1 MASVAERRGGMAA
14 PSGDST
20 PSERLGVLLAN
31 VGTPD
36 APTYW
41 AVRRFL
47 RQFLSDP
54 QVIKLSRW
62 LWLPILYLFILTF
75 RPFRSAR
82 AYRRIWTE
90 DGSPLLVHGRAQ
102 VVGVQERLRA
112 RFGED
117 LQVVLGM
124 SYGTPSVASALSQLD
139 AAGCGRVL
147 CLPLY
152 PQGSGTTTVSVRQQV
167 VKEAR
172 GSLTEGPGAVE
183 FLPSYPTEAS
193 YITAL
198 AFSVRAAWAG
208 GEPEVLLLSFHGIP
222 SSYVSEGDD
231 YPSECQ
237 ATASAL
243 RVELGLAADRVQ
255 VAYQSSFGPAEWIG
269 PSFLERLD
277 ALAAQG
283 IKRVDVLCPGFAS
296 DCLETLEEI
305 GIEGKEHFAGLGGA
319 LRLIPC
325 LNDSREHLDALSSM
339 LGRAIEG
346 L

>member
-1 MASVAERRGGMAA
+1 MTEPRR
-14 PSGDST
+14 
-20 PSERLGVLLAN
+20 RLGVLLAN

-62 LWLPILYLFILTF
+62 LWLPILYVFILTF

-82 AYRRIWTE
+82 AYRRIWTR

-102 VVGVQERLRA
+102 AEGVQERLRA

-117 LQVVLGM
+117 VEVVLGM
-124 SYGTPSVASALSQLD
+124 SYGTPSVASALSQLE
-139 AAGCGRVL
+139 AVGCGRVL

-152 PQGSGTTTVSVRQQV
+152 PQGSGTTTGSVRQQV
-167 VKEAR
+167 VKEATTSLAE
-172 GSLTEGPGAVE
+172 GSGAVE

-193 YITAL
+193 YIAAL
-198 AFSVRAAWAG
+198 ACSVRAAWAG

-222 SSYVSEGDD
+222 SSYVSAGDD
-231 YPSECQ
+231 YPAECR

-243 RVELGLAADRVQ
+243 RTELGLSEDRVQ
-255 VAYQSSFGPAEWIG
+255 LAYQSRFGPTEWTG

-277 ALAAQG
+277 ALAAEG
-283 IKRVDVLCPGFAS
+283 VERVDVLCPGFAS

-305 GIEGKEHFAGLGGA
+305 GIEGKEHFAGLGGT

-325 LNDSREHLDALSSM
+325 LNDSGQHLDALASM
-339 LGRAIEG
+339 LGQAIEG